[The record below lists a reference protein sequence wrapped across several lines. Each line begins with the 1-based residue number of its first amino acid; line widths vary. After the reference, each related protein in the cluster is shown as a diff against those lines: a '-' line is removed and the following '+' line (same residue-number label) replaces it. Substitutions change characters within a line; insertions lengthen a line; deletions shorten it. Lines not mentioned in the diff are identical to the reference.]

1 MENILITFT
10 EEAIQ
15 VDNNYATTENQQQPV
30 SNTLSLHRDVIDI
43 LVQQHKREI
52 ENSLLYKSIANWLY
66 ANNYKSYIFW
76 EKEADEEM
84 KHANTI
90 LTYLN
95 DNFVPILMPNDF
107 SKIDITINT
116 LRDCIILS
124 YDREAENLTNLKNV
138 YLSVKDY
145 IEKNVDMYLDEI
157 LHQLIAN
164 QIKDIKKYSLLLSY
178 SERTQDMLLLDNEI
192 MNLVNE

>member
-1 MENILITFT
+1 MPI
-10 EEAIQ
+10 
-15 VDNNYATTENQQQPV
+15 V
-30 SNTLSLHRDVIDI
+30 
-43 LVQQHKREI
+43 
-52 ENSLLYKSIANWLY
+52 Y